1 MPFFAGKTVVNAASR
16 VIRRKRF
23 DFDHVTLHVTSHVCT
38 LSKVNMADSTS
49 SESSAI
55 WGSDYW
61 DFEVSMHGR

>member
-23 DFDHVTLHVTSHVCT
+23 DFDHVTLHVTLCT

-55 WGSDYW
+55 SGSDYW

>member
-23 DFDHVTLHVTSHVCT
+23 DFDHVTLH
-38 LSKVNMADSTS
+38 NMADSTS
-49 SESSAI
+49 SESSTI
-55 WGSDYW
+55 SGSDYW